1 MKTNSG
7 LKAAILTMVAGALV
21 IGGTPAAPTVVT
33 EPGTKTIIHDR
44 TPPAPNV
51 TVVNPPAESTATH
64 TDTNTTTTTPSST
77 DPNAPDPAPS
87 STNTSTTT
95 TGN

>member
-21 IGGTPAAPTVVT
+21 AGCTPAAPTVVN
-33 EPGTKTIIHDR
+33 EPGTRTIIHDR
-44 TPPAPNV
+44 PASAPNV
-51 TVVNPPAESTATH
+51 TVVTPTPTPTATH
-64 TDTNTTTTTPSST
+64 TDTNTTTTTPAPADSTT
-77 DPNAPDPAPS
+77 DPGLS
-87 STNTSTTT
+87 STNTLTTT